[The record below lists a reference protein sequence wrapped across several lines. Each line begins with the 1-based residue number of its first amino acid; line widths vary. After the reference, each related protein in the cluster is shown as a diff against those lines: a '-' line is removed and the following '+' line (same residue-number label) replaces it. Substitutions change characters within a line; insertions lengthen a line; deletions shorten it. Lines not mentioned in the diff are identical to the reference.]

1 MKIFIKRI
9 FEIPHVFIILKK
21 KTFYNKALE
30 ENIITTSPGGLVY
43 AGDMKYGILMPKMQ
57 HLACFSGGMFALG
70 SEGSSDPEHYMK
82 LGADITK
89 TCHESYDR
97 SR

>member
-1 MKIFIKRI
+1 MKMYQKISTNFFIVC
-9 FEIPHVFIILKK
+9 VFSKHK
-21 KTFYNKALE
+21 YHKKALE
-30 ENIITTSPGGLVY
+30 DNIITTSTGGLVY
-43 AGDMKYGILMPKMQ
+43 AGDLKYGVLSQSMQ

-89 TCHESYDR
+89 TCHESYVR

>member
-1 MKIFIKRI
+1 M
-9 FEIPHVFIILKK
+9 
-21 KTFYNKALE
+21 LE

-43 AGDMKYGILMPKMQ
+43 AGDMKYGILMPRMQ

-97 SR
+97 SRQFVQIIIN